1 MYRTSNFNRNSK
13 MMHMLKKIISILI
26 YITIIPIIIYN
37 LTLMMKSYINPI
49 EIPDFLGFKSF
60 VIVSESME
68 TTIMKGDAIFVK
80 NAARQEDIKIND
92 IISFHNKDE
101 IITHRIVE
109 IVKEEGKTKY
119 ITKGDNNRKEDKEHI
134 TYDKVEGVYQF
145 KISGFGKIV
154 EILKDKVTLI
164 ILLIILVLISLLQVR
179 TSKKRLKRKEKRY
192 EYNKRCNSF
201 KNKLKC

>member
-134 TYDKVEGVYQF
+134 TYDKIEGVYQF

>member
-134 TYDKVEGVYQF
+134 TYDRIEGVYQF

>member
-80 NAARQEDIKIND
+80 NARQEDIKIND

-134 TYDKVEGVYQF
+134 TYDKIEGVYQF